1 MMCRAPAIELG
12 CGLTNSTASHD
23 NDSNQNNT
31 KKNEKWKSGEIKYAE
46 DILKNIES
54 TSIINRNHVFIICC
68 LM

>member
-31 KKNEKWKSGEIKYAE
+31 KKMKNGRAEKLNMQK
-46 DILKNIES
+46 
-54 TSIINRNHVFIICC
+54 TSSKI
-68 LM
+68 